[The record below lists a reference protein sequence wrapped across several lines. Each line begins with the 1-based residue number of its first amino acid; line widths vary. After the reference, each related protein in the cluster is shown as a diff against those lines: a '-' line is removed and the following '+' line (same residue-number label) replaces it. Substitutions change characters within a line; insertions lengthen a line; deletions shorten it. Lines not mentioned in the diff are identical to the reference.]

1 MRWKNKHMKKERP
14 LKNIITGYN
23 ISVYDN
29 TNRQVVGV
37 ALFDEVQRDLLSPFP
52 NFNCHRTFR
61 KLLAFRKMMDL
72 TDMNRM
78 FV

>member
-14 LKNIITGYN
+14 LKNIITGILYN

-61 KLLAFRKMMDL
+61 K
-72 TDMNRM
+72 
-78 FV
+78 